1 MSEKVNY
8 NSSSVSIQNAIGEEY
23 PKAIRWLE
31 KHKAKKEWRD
41 GLDKV
46 MSLIK
51 SGKEKELNCKH
62 VIYNAQSGNVW
73 LLDEIITTK
82 VPNPE
87 GEPISCCR
95 CALIF
100 GFTEKYLWTIVV
112 GTGDTTIKG
121 YTAIVFSPHFFM
133 RFSQRVGFE
142 INDRMKT
149 LLNFIRV
156 TNYLHY
162 DYFSDIKS
170 GNKYKNCKKVHGSIP
185 GCLFFGVI
193 DRYNVMR
200 FNTVIPDSQLCSN
213 KQRTT
218 SDFRKNVNAVL
229 SGKRDSLLSEAFM
242 HARPCRWFIH
252 QAKAQQFSRA
262 MIIKVLRHISC
273 EIIIRYTL
281 YNYCEF
287 AKVLLNVTSDQS
299 CECYDTILKSMES
312 SGKEYRF
319 EEYEPSL
326 RKLLSKVVP
335 NCVPVFVEQIMHKI
349 RSQCTDISV
358 PFDMFY
364 LEMWGKRAIQKNTKN
379 LPKI

>member
-31 KHKAKKEWRD
+31 KHKAKREWRD
-41 GLDKV
+41 DLDKV

-51 SGKEKELNCKH
+51 SGKERELNCKH

-133 RFSQRVGFE
+133 RFSQRVRFE

-162 DYFSDIKS
+162 DYFS
-170 GNKYKNCKKVHGSIP
+170 Y
-185 GCLFFGVI
+185 
-193 DRYNVMR
+193 
-200 FNTVIPDSQLCSN
+200 
-213 KQRTT
+213 
-218 SDFRKNVNAVL
+218 
-229 SGKRDSLLSEAFM
+229 
-242 HARPCRWFIH
+242 
-252 QAKAQQFSRA
+252 
-262 MIIKVLRHISC
+262 
-273 EIIIRYTL
+273 RYTE
-281 YNYCEF
+281 NH
-287 AKVLLNVTSDQS
+287 NV
-299 CECYDTILKSMES
+299 E
-312 SGKEYRF
+312 
-319 EEYEPSL
+319 
-326 RKLLSKVVP
+326 
-335 NCVPVFVEQIMHKI
+335 N
-349 RSQCTDISV
+349 
-358 PFDMFY
+358 
-364 LEMWGKRAIQKNTKN
+364 
-379 LPKI
+379 